1 MSTKIEW
8 ADHTINPTVGC
19 MKCSPGCANCYA
31 ERFAARLVRNPQ
43 TAAKYAG
50 VVDEHGHW
58 TGKISEPDY
67 SVFERLPKTP
77 KRVFLGSMTDLFFQ
91 GVNDYGRKALRTND
105 GKLYEF
111 APNTMH
117 VRIARL
123 LVQIGRYPQ
132 HTFMMLTKRPEAMGE
147 ALDLLLKRPL
157 LNLWIGVTV
166 CNQEE
171 ADEKIPV
178 LLSIPAAKRFVSIE
192 PMLGAIE
199 LREHFL
205 REHCLVCKGTD
216 RDYTGCHSQTEG
228 HFCCNDGCD
237 CTAYPWGTHWM
248 RGLDW
253 VICGGETG
261 HNARPM
267 HPEWA
272 RSLRDQCQGAGVPF
286 FFKGWGEWVTEN
298 QSPEDIV
305 LPGSAIV
312 PHGWV
317 GKKYEDSLY
326 KVGKKRAGRL
336 LDGVEYSE
344 FPGV

>member
-171 ADEKIPV
+171 ADEKIP
-178 LLSIPAAKRFVSIE
+178 LLLDIPAALRFISFE
-192 PMLGAIE
+192 PLLGPVN
-199 LREHFL
+199 LWRWFP
-205 REHCLVCKGTD
+205 
-216 RDYTGCHSQTEG
+216 EG
-228 HFCCNDGCD
+228 ACEKPAHEAGRRFIKNAEYENGI
-237 CTAYPWGTHWM
+237 H
-248 RGLDW
+248 W
-253 VICGGETG
+253 VIAGGETG
-261 HNARPM
+261 PGARPA
-267 HPEWA
+267 HPDWF

-305 LPGSAIV
+305 LPGNSIV
-312 PHGWV
+312 PHGWK

-326 KVGKKRAGRL
+326 KVGKHRAGRQ
-336 LDGVEYSE
+336 LDGVEHNE
-344 FPGV
+344 FPEA